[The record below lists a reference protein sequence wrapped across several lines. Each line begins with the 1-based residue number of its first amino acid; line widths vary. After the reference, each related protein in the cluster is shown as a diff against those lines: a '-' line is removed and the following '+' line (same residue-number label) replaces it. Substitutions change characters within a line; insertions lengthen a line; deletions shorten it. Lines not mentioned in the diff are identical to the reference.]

1 MIFVYSHHREE
12 EEVENEEMEDTEEAA
27 TAPANSNQEN
37 SATSF
42 ADLPAELEMDKYD
55 EEDDIQDIFE
65 LNDEDEDDFGGVDP
79 NEMELVEDG
88 GNGYAFNVDKDEDEE
103 DQEDDEILPSDSIL
117 LLAMT
122 EDDYSHLEVQ
132 VMTAEGSLYTHHDI
146 ILPDFPLCLAWMDCP
161 PFVNASGQQQTIGSY
176 VAVGTFSP
184 GIEIWNL
191 DVLDPIEPSA
201 ILGGEE
207 IASSSKKLVKKHKP
221 KLRPGSHQSSVMSL
235 SWNTIYRQALAS
247 GSADNSVKIWDVT
260 TQQCSYTF
268 DHHKDKVRDL
278 IGTYH
283 CSYSFF
289 SFVD

>member
-1 MIFVYSHHREE
+1 MVLHREE
-12 EEVENEEMEDTEEAA
+12 AEVENEDAEEEEEIEKPTVTPSQVAL
-27 TAPANSNQEN
+27 T
-37 SATSF
+37 TSF
-42 ADLPAELEMDKYD
+42 SDLPAELEMDKYD
-55 EEDDIQDIFE
+55 EEDDVQDIFE
-65 LNDEDEDDFGGVDP
+65 LNDEDSEEDIGGVDT

-88 GNGYAFNVDKDEDEE
+88 GNGYAFNVDNDEDDD
-103 DQEDDEILPSDSIL
+103 DQEDDEILPSDSVL

-161 PFVNASGQQQTIGSY
+161 PFVNPAGQQQTIGSY

-201 ILGGEE
+201 ILGGED
-207 IASSSKKLVKKHKP
+207 IASSSKKMLKKHKP

-268 DHHKDKVRDL
+268 DHHKDKVPCVIR
-278 IGTYH
+278 
-283 CSYSFF
+283 F
-289 SFVD
+289 SSI

>member
-1 MIFVYSHHREE
+1 MLVLSTFPVSLVLHREE
-12 EEVENEEMEDTEEAA
+12 AEVENEDAEGEEEIEKPTVTPSQVAL
-27 TAPANSNQEN
+27 T
-37 SATSF
+37 TSF
-42 ADLPAELEMDKYD
+42 SDLPAELEMDKYD
-55 EEDDIQDIFE
+55 EEDDVQDIFE
-65 LNDEDEDDFGGVDP
+65 LNDEDSEEDIGGVDT

-88 GNGYAFNVDKDEDEE
+88 GNGYAFNVDNDEDDE
-103 DQEDDEILPSDSIL
+103 DQEDDEILPSDSVL

-161 PFVNASGQQQTIGSY
+161 PFVNPAGQQQTIGSY

-201 ILGGEE
+201 ILGGED
-207 IASSSKKLVKKHKP
+207 IASSSKKMLKKHKP

-268 DHHKDKVRDL
+268 DHHKDKVPCVIR
-278 IGTYH
+278 
-283 CSYSFF
+283 F
-289 SFVD
+289 SSI